1 MYQVSWAVVDGEGGD
16 PFENFDFLETWSEVR
31 DWIVWVK
38 ADELVPYWSVSL
50 VTDGSDD
57 HMRSIDFGDN
67 QEKGAYM
74 FNINML
80 LPSMMNDQEV
90 FATLMNVASR
100 YWSQEDMVRGFMTC
114 ASASKDLPE
123 PPKEPIH

>member
-1 MYQVSWAVVDGEGGD
+1 MYQVSWAEIDDEDLD

-31 DWIVWVK
+31 DWIVWAK
-38 ADELVPYWSVSL
+38 DNDLVPYWSVSL
-50 VTDGSDD
+50 VTDGSDE
-57 HMRSIDFGDN
+57 HMRSINFGDN

-90 FATLMNVASR
+90 FATLINVASR
-100 YWSQEDMVRGFMTC
+100 YWSQEEMVRGFMAC
-114 ASASKDLPE
+114 ASASKDMPE
-123 PPKEPIH
+123 PPNESIH

>member
-1 MYQVSWAVVDGEGGD
+1 MYQVSWAVVTDEGES
-16 PFENFDFLETWSEVR
+16 FENFDFLETWSEVR

-38 ADELVPYWSVSL
+38 ADDLVPYWSVSL
-50 VTDGSDD
+50 VTDGSDE
-57 HMRSIDFGDN
+57 HMRSINFGDN

-100 YWSQEDMVRGFMTC
+100 YWSQEEMVRGFMTC

-123 PPKEPIH
+123 PPNEPIH